1 MNEIVFILNSVI
13 VFLVPCLFGW
23 TVLRRLVREY
33 DPLLLAAGASVLG
46 LTTLMVLMNELRYWL
61 EMAPAAWFAYK
72 AMLAATLS
80 ILVLS
85 RTPRRSLIWP
95 AAGRGW
101 IKLGVVVAGTAV
113 TAVYFG
119 LPAFRGFLNDAWW
132 FHYPMAVQIQTTAYF
147 PLHHPLAVDDPLYY
161 HFGPDILAATWA
173 YLLDQPVT
181 TGFAINIVWFAP
193 AAFLLAYALVL
204 RLSRQYFAALAAA
217 VCLVVGGNLRFFNLI
232 GADLGSP
239 ASRLQVFNSQTIQGL
254 LQMVFTPSH
263 AMGIPLSLL
272 VLAIFR
278 HYLARPGWLLR
289 ALLGLSLGSVTLVA
303 EWYFFPL
310 CGALGFTLLLHG
322 RRRTDRQHWSLNWVP
337 LAIAV
342 GCGLFNNT
350 YVAGLFGR
358 YWMHYTPM
366 QQTVHARQVEARSA
380 QLTTH
385 RHELTPTLRL
395 LEVQPGLS
403 PALSELPAGQPE
415 VPRPGPTA
423 ARAFIPE
430 LIPENDSEPLPTRA
444 VTPDLIPLR
453 LNLHH
458 LGETPSWE
466 KAGSNDSSWVSLA
479 SWAFVSELLPV
490 IGLGLPFGWWLW
502 RRTKNLLVLTVFL
515 LAGLSMLPP
524 IVLDWGYRSTDFLRF
539 FTGAFSFAALLFGL
553 FVGRLLQQTPTG
565 PRALGFSLAGIGI
578 LNAAGLGLLGL
589 MPGTLETAKRV
600 SDQGISLS
608 KAALSMPTAT
618 ATAPADPPTA
628 TPRIP
633 QPEALR
639 RLASR
644 LDSFLFSLTKGRE
657 RALVIVPTEQL
668 PPQVVFQEWMKLGT
682 MSRVLLP
689 IGWYWNDSLY
699 AVYCRQALTTLD
711 ASALASLDVKWII
724 VTNLWDY
731 PPPSDLVTVLQDRGR
746 FMPAASFNEGSYYL
760 AVYRSQ

>member
-1 MNEIVFILNSVI
+1 MNEIVFIFNSVI

-23 TVLRRLVREY
+23 TVLRRLVREH

-46 LTTLMVLMNELRYWL
+46 FTTLMVLMNELRYWL

-85 RTPRRSLIWP
+85 RKPRRPLIWP

-101 IKLGVVVAGTAV
+101 IKLGVVIAGTAM

-173 YLLDQPVT
+173 YLLDQPVAV
-181 TGFAINIVWFAP
+181 GFALNIVWFAP

-204 RLSRQYFAALAAA
+204 RLSRQYFAALASA
-217 VCLVVGGNLRFFNLI
+217 VCLVVGGNLRFFNLL
-232 GADLGSP
+232 GADLSSP
-239 ASRLQVFNSQTIQGL
+239 AGRLQIFNSQTIQGL

-263 AMGIPLSLL
+263 AIGIPLSLL

-322 RRRTDRQHWSLNWVP
+322 RRRAGRQHGSLTWVP
-337 LAIAV
+337 LAIAL

-358 YWMHYTPM
+358 YWMHYKPM
-366 QQTVHARQVEARSA
+366 QQTLHARQLEARSA
-380 QLTTH
+380 PLTARRNAGQEPLLDQLG
-385 RHELTPTLRL
+385 LPTPDPTAGR
-395 LEVQPGLS
+395 
-403 PALSELPAGQPE
+403 AFTSEL
-415 VPRPGPTA
+415 
-423 ARAFIPE
+423 F
-430 LIPENDSEPLPTRA
+430 PENDPVPLPAKA

-458 LGETPSWE
+458 LGEVPSWE
-466 KAGSNDSSWVSLA
+466 KAGSNDSSWVSLV
-479 SWAFVSELLPV
+479 SWAFISELLPV
-490 IGLGLPFGWWLW
+490 IGLGLPFGWWVW
-502 RRTKNLLVLTVFL
+502 RRTRNLLVLTVLL

-553 FVGRLLQQTPTG
+553 LVGRLLQRPRSG
-565 PRALGFSLAGIGI
+565 PRALGFGLAGIGVF
-578 LNAAGLGLLGL
+578 NAAGLGVLGL
-589 MPGTLETAKRV
+589 MPGTLEVAKRV

-608 KAALSMPTAT
+608 KAALAVPAAT
-618 ATAPADPPTA
+618 ADSPAAAP
-628 TPRIP
+628 RLS
-633 QPEALR
+633 QPEAFH

-644 LDSFLFSLTKGRE
+644 LDVFLFPLTKGRD

-682 MSRVLLP
+682 MSRLLLP

-711 ASALASLDVKWII
+711 ANALTSLDIKWII

-731 PPPSDLVTVLQDRGR
+731 TPSPHLVTALQDRRR
-746 FMPAASFNEGSYYL
+746 FMPAASFSEGSYYL
-760 AVYRSQ
+760 ALYRCR